1 MRVNNWLYL
10 IRLNRLEQKSSYHWK
25 MNSIYL
31 NSGNFNKAVKHGR
44 KAVLLDCKINRLQ
57 EGKRQ

>member
-31 NSGNFNKAVKHGR
+31 ASGNFYKAVKHGR
-44 KAVLLDCKINRLQ
+44 KAVLLDCKIDRLQ
-57 EGKRQ
+57 GGRK